1 MPRFDPVTSIGLMSG
16 TSLDGIDA
24 ALLTTD
30 GERVVAPGESLSK
43 TYKPKLR
50 DAIRGLLG
58 SEDREAAREV
68 ERKLTGAHAKL
79 VARLLEQAGL
89 EPGDVR
95 VIGFHGHTITHRPPV
110 NGGTGWTWQ
119 IGDGAA
125 LAAATGIP
133 VVNDLRSADMAAGG
147 HGAPLVPVYQAALA
161 SAAELPAAVLN
172 LGGVGNVTWIGEGA
186 PGSLVA
192 FDTGPGNA
200 LIDDW
205 IARHTGKRRDKNG
218 KRAARGTVDAAR
230 LAAMLEHAY
239 FDLPPPKSLDRLD
252 FNLAAV
258 EGLGVE
264 DGAATLTRF
273 TAETVARAI
282 PRLPAPPRAWY
293 VTGGGRHNATLMR
306 ELADVLAAPVHPVE
320 SLGWDGDMLEA
331 QAFAYLAVRSLR
343 ELPLTFPGTTGCR
356 APVTGGEFWNVP
368 RRA

>member
-1 MPRFDPVTSIGLMSG
+1 MSAFDPATAIGLMSG

-30 GERVVAPGESLSK
+30 GARVVTPGESLSMR
-43 TYKPKLR
+43 YKPKLR
-50 DAIRGLLG
+50 DAIRRLLG

-68 ERKLTGAHAKL
+68 ERKLTGVHAKL
-79 VARLLEQAGL
+79 VARLLDEAGL
-89 EPGDVR
+89 KPGDVR
-95 VIGFHGHTITHRPPV
+95 IIGFHGHTVTHRPPV
-110 NGGTGWTWQ
+110 NGSAGWTWQ

-125 LAAATGIP
+125 LAAETGIP
-133 VVNDLRSADMAAGG
+133 VVNDLRSADMVAGG

-161 SAAELPAAVLN
+161 NAAELPAAVLN

-186 PGSLVA
+186 PNSLVA

-218 KRAARGTVDAAR
+218 KRAALGTVDGGR
-230 LAAMLEHAY
+230 LAAMLEHPY
-239 FDLPPPKSLDRLD
+239 FDVPPPKSLDRLD
-252 FNLAAV
+252 FNLDHV
-258 EGLGVE
+258 DGLGIE

-273 TAETVARAI
+273 TAETVSRAI
-282 PRLPAPPRAWY
+282 RLLPAPPRAWY

-306 ELADVLAAPVHPVE
+306 DLKDVLQAPVQPVE
-320 SLGWDGDMLEA
+320 DLGWDGDMLEA

-343 ELPLTFPGTTGCR
+343 GLPLTFPGTTGCR
-356 APVTGGEFWNVP
+356 SPVTGGKLWEIP
-368 RRA
+368 A